1 MKKQNPVCKAIGLL
15 LLCLFLMGPGFNGA
29 YASDLPDAAQQQRTI
44 TGKVTDYT
52 GAPLPGVTV
61 VVKNTTIGIVT
72 NLNGEY
78 SLQVPENAQVL
89 VYSFVGMQPQEITI
103 SGRTNINVTMIAQ
116 ITGLDEV
123 VVVGYG
129 QQRRAHVVGAVTS
142 VDGSTLQAIPAVNV
156 SNALSGR
163 LPGSVVIQQ
172 TGEPGQH
179 SPRILVRG
187 RSTLGGARASNVSN
201 TAPLIIIDGI
211 PGRSMDDIDPND
223 VASVSVLKDASAA
236 IYGAQAANGV
246 ILITTRSGQE
256 GKPRLNYQFF
266 EGFMTPSIIPQVT
279 NAAEYATM
287 LTEYQVATGRT
298 RTFSDA
304 SIELFRNGR
313 DPWGHPNSDWYSDL
327 IKDWTTTNRHSLTL
341 DGGSRGMNYY
351 VSLGL
356 KSDDAM
362 YKASSTKYKQY
373 NVRTK
378 LDFQVND
385 WLKTGME
392 LAGFLNNRIYPLK
405 SADAIVGQSTRLF
418 PTQWSY
424 WPNGKPGPDVEYGDN
439 PVVTSTLEPGKD
451 DHKTYRLLSTF
462 NATIT
467 VPFVE
472 GLSLGGSFSYDLT
485 NFYRKRFFKPWILYF
500 PDWANATRDPV
511 TGFVTDMP
519 LRPTVRGLSS
529 PQHHEDYQRTI
540 NQTSIINANFIRSFG
555 DHNVSA
561 FVGFEQFTSDYNGLY
576 AFRQYYISSLIQTM
590 DAGSPRDQNITGT
603 MTIHARK
610 SWIGRVSYNYQEKYL
625 AEFLF
630 RRDGSLKFPPKGRW
644 GNFPGFLVGWRAS
657 EEGFW
662 KNNLAFVNSFKL
674 RASYGMMGMDPG
686 DPFQYMDRYGLS
698 SGMVFGTGGAIET
711 AVGPPVVANPAI
723 TWEKQTTYNVG
734 FDSRFANNLFH
745 LNTEFFYNVRTD
757 ILAARD
763 ASVPRF
769 TGLTLPNE
777 NIARV
782 DNRGFEVDAGIHKS
796 INNDLRFDLSANF
809 SFNRNEVVF
818 QDEPARAV
826 PWQQTTGKSYGAWL
840 MYDAIGIFRD
850 QAHVDSYPR
859 MTGARPGDIIFRDV
873 SGDGT
878 ITGDDRILVEFVDFP
893 ETFYGVTLDAFYKN
907 FTLSV
912 HIQGQGKF
920 YKFNHYDNR
929 RGVAGNY
936 FKWTYDNRWTPE
948 NTNTNIARAFNR
960 DDFYWS
966 PDVNLSTY
974 WLDNTAYCRLKN
986 LVLNYSIP
994 AKFYSSL
1001 GISRANV
1008 YLSGNNVAL
1017 LYSATRKFDPES
1029 NGAGV
1034 YPIMRTYAI
1043 GASITF

>member
-1 MKKQNPVCKAIGLL
+1 MKKQNPVCKAFGLL
-15 LLCLFLMGPGFNGA
+15 LLCLFLMGPGLKGV
-29 YASDLPDAAQQQRTI
+29 YASGLPDAAQQQRTI
-44 TGKVTDYT
+44 TGRVTDYT
-52 GAPLPGVTV
+52 GAPLPGVAI
-61 VVKNTTIGIVT
+61 VVKGTTFGTVT
-72 NLNGEY
+72 NVNGSY
-78 SLQVPENAQVL
+78 SIQVPATAEVL
-89 VYSFVGMQPQEITI
+89 VYSFVGMQPQEIAI
-103 SGRTNINVTMIAQ
+103 SGRTNIDVSMIAQ
-116 ITGLDEV
+116 VTGIDEI

-142 VDGSTLQAIPAVNV
+142 VDGRTLQAIPAVNV
-156 SNALSGR
+156 SNAISGR

-187 RSTLGGARASNVSN
+187 RSTLGGARAANVSN

-223 VASVSVLKDASAA
+223 VASLSVLKDASAA

-246 ILITTRSGQE
+246 ILITTKSGQE

-287 LTEYQVATGRT
+287 LSEYQVAQGRS
-298 RTFSDA
+298 RTYSDA
-304 SIELFRNGR
+304 AIELFRNGR
-313 DPWGHPNSDWYSDL
+313 DPWGHPNTDWYGDL
-327 IKDWTTTNRHSLTL
+327 IKDWTNANRHSLTL

-351 VSLGL
+351 VSVGL

-362 YKASSTKYKQY
+362 YKESSTKYKQY

-378 LDFQVND
+378 MDFQVND
-385 WLKTGME
+385 WLKTGIE
-392 LAGFLNNRIYPLK
+392 LAGFLNNRIYPHK
-405 SADAIVGQSTRLF
+405 SADAIVGQSTRLL
-418 PTQWSY
+418 PTQWSF
-424 WPNGKPGPDVEYGDN
+424 WPNGKPGPDIEYGDN

-472 GLSLGGSFSYDLT
+472 GLSLGGSYSYDLT
-485 NFYRKRFFKPWILYF
+485 NFYRKRFFQPWTLYF
-500 PDWANATRDPV
+500 PDWANATRDPS

-519 LRPTVRGLSS
+519 LKPTLRGLSS
-529 PQHHEDYQRTI
+529 PQNHEDYERTI
-540 NQTSIINANFIRSFG
+540 NQTSIVNANFIRSFG

-561 FVGFEQFTSDYNGLY
+561 FVGFEQFTSDFNSLY

-590 DAGSPRDQNITGT
+590 NAGSPRDQNISGT
-603 MTIHARK
+603 MTISARK
-610 SWIGRVSYNYQEKYL
+610 SWIGRATYNYQGKYL
-625 AEFLF
+625 AEFVF

-662 KNNLAFVNSFKL
+662 KNNLAFVNNFKL

-686 DPFQYMDRYGLS
+686 DPFQFMDRYGLS

-711 AVGPPVVANPAI
+711 AVGPPVVANQNI
-723 TWEKQTTYNVG
+723 TWEKQTTYNLG
-734 FDSRFANNLFH
+734 FDSNFADDLFH

-763 ASVPRF
+763 ASVPNF
-769 TGLTLPNE
+769 TGLSLPAE

-782 DNRGFEVDAGIHKS
+782 DNRGFEVDAGVHKS
-796 INNDLRFDLSANF
+796 INKDLRIDFSANF

-840 MYDAIGIFRD
+840 MYDAIGIYRD
-850 QAHVDSYPR
+850 QDHINSLPSLAI
-859 MTGARPGDIIFRDV
+859 AKPGDVIFRDV
-873 SGDGT
+873 SGDGK
-878 ITGDDRILVEFVDFP
+878 IDGDDRILVEFVDFP
-893 ETFYGVTLDAFYKN
+893 ETFYGATLDASYKN

-920 YKFNHYDNR
+920 MKHRQYDNR
-929 RGVAGNY
+929 RGEAGNY
-936 FKWTYDNRWTPE
+936 FKWQYDNRWTPT
-948 NTNTNIARAFNR
+948 NTNTSIARAYNR
-960 DDFYWS
+960 DDLYWS
-966 PDVNLSTY
+966 PDVRMSTY
-974 WLDNTAYCRLKN
+974 WLENTAYCRLKN
-986 LVLNYSIP
+986 LILNYSIP
-994 AKFYSSL
+994 AKYYSSL

>member
-1 MKKQNPVCKAIGLL
+1 MEKQNAVSKAFSLL
-15 LLCLFLMGPGFNGA
+15 LLCLFLLGSGVTGVI
-29 YASDLPDAAQQQRTI
+29 ASDLANAAQQQRTI
-44 TGKVTDYT
+44 TGKVTDNS
-52 GAPLPGVTV
+52 GIPLPGVAV
-61 VVKNTTIGIVT
+61 VVKGTTVGSVT
-72 NLNGEY
+72 DLNGNY
-78 SLQVPENAQVL
+78 TLQVPVSAEIL
-89 VYSFVGMQPQEITI
+89 VYSFVGMQPQEINI
-103 SGRTNINVTMIAQ
+103 SGRTTIDVIMVAQVTDI
-116 ITGLDEV
+116 DEI

-129 QQRRAHVVGAVTS
+129 QQKRANVVGAVTS

-156 SNALSGR
+156 SNAISGR

-187 RSTLGGARASNVSN
+187 RSTLGGNRAENVSN
-201 TAPLIIIDGI
+201 TAPLIIIDGV

-223 VASVSVLKDASAA
+223 VASLSVLKDASAA

-246 ILITTRSGQE
+246 ILITTKTGKE

-279 NAAEYATM
+279 DAAEYATM
-287 LTEYQVATGRT
+287 LSEYQVATGKNRT
-298 RTFSDA
+298 YTDA
-304 SIELFRNGR
+304 DIELFRNGK
-313 DPWGHPNSDWYSDL
+313 DPWGHPNTDWYGDL
-327 IKDWTTTNRHSLTL
+327 IKTWTTTNRHSFTL

-356 KSDDAM
+356 KNDDAM

-378 LDFQVND
+378 MDFQIND
-385 WLKTGME
+385 WLKTGVE
-392 LAGFLNNRIYPLK
+392 LAGFLNNRIYPYK
-405 SADAIVGQSTRLF
+405 SADAIVGQSTRLV
-418 PTQWSY
+418 PTTWSY
-424 WPNGKPGPDVEYGDN
+424 WPNGKPGPDIEYGDN

-451 DHKTYRLLSTF
+451 DQKTYRLLSTF
-462 NATIT
+462 NTTIT
-467 VPFVE
+467 VPFVQ

-485 NFYRKRFFKPWILYF
+485 NFYRKRFFQPWVLYF
-500 PDWANATRDPV
+500 PDWDNATRDPN
-511 TGFVTDMP
+511 TGFVIDMP
-519 LRPTVRGLSS
+519 LKPNLRGLSS
-529 PQHHEDYQRTI
+529 PQNNEDYQRTI
-540 NQTSIINANFIRSFG
+540 NQTSMINANYLRSFG

-561 FVGFEQFTSDYNGLY
+561 FIGFEQYTSDYNSLY

-590 DAGSPRDQNITGT
+590 DAGSPRDQNISGT
-603 MTIHARK
+603 MNIYARK
-610 SWIGRVSYNYQEKYL
+610 SWIGRATYDYQGKYL
-625 AEFLF
+625 AEFVF

-662 KNNLAFVNSFKL
+662 KNNLAFVNYFKL

-686 DPFQYMDRYGLS
+686 DPFQFMNRYNLS

-711 AVGPPVVANPAI
+711 AVGPPIVANQNI
-723 TWEKQTTYNVG
+723 TWEKQTTYNIG
-734 FDSRFANNLFH
+734 FDSKFANDLFH

-757 ILAARD
+757 ILATRD
-763 ASVPRF
+763 ASVPNF
-769 TGLTLPNE
+769 TGLTLPQE

-782 DNRGFEVDAGIHKS
+782 DNRGFEVDAGVHKS
-796 INNDLRFDLSANF
+796 INKDLRIDFSANL

-850 QAHVDSYPR
+850 EAHVQSYPAW
-859 MTGARPGDIIFRDV
+859 TNAKPGDVIFRDV
-873 SGDGT
+873 SGDGK

-893 ETFYGVTLDAFYKN
+893 ETFYGATLDASYKN
-907 FTLSV
+907 FSLSV

-920 YKFNHYDNR
+920 YKFNHYDER
-929 RGVAGNY
+929 RGEAGNY
-936 FKWTYDNRWTPE
+936 FKWTYENRWTPE

-960 DDFYWS
+960 NDFYWAHA
-966 PDVNLSTY
+966 VNMSTY

-994 AKFYSSL
+994 AKYYSSL

-1017 LYSATRKFDPES
+1017 LYSATKKFDPES